1 MTCCAVTFSPMVRRR
16 VRYTASGRHVR
27 VSQANLQE
35 PRRVVTA
42 PLLHRV
48 AAGDQAAVR
57 ECLDTYGGLVWSLAR
72 KRGLPDADAEDA
84 VQDVFAEL
92 WRSGAKF
99 DPAIAS
105 EVTFVAMIA
114 RRRLIDARRKAIRHA
129 APEQLPADAP
139 ASSSTPPSELGEEA
153 AKAAQALASLA
164 PEQQRVLRLSV
175 FDGHSHDVIAKATGL
190 PLGTVKTHLRRGLIR
205 LREVLGQPVGV
216 EGGVS

>member
-1 MTCCAVTFSPMVRRR
+1 MTT
-16 VRYTASGRHVR
+16 
-27 VSQANLQE
+27 
-35 PRRVVTA
+35 

-48 AAGDQAAVR
+48 AQGDPVAVR

-72 KRGLPDADAEDA
+72 KRGLSDSDAEDA

-92 WRSGAKF
+92 WRSGGKF
-99 DPAIAS
+99 DPAIAG

-114 RRRLIDARRKAIRHA
+114 RRRLIDARRKATRHA
-129 APEQLPADAP
+129 APEVLMSDTPAVA
-139 ASSSTPPSELGEEA
+139 STPPAELGEEA
-153 AKAAQALASLA
+153 AKAALALATLA

-205 LREVLGQPVGV
+205 LREVLGNSVHV
-216 EGGVS
+216 EGGVA